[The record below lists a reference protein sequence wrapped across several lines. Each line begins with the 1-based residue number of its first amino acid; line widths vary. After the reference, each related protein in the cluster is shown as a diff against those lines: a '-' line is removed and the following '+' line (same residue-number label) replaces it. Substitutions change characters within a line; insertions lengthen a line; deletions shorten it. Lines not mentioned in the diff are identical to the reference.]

1 MFNDFDGFEQ
11 TDYFIPSDEED
22 FEYGGMGSI
31 IATMSL
37 IKTLQERRKR
47 KIEREKKIADW
58 FFKKNII

>member
-22 FEYGGMGSI
+22 FEYGGMSSI

-37 IKTLQERRKR
+37 IQTLQERRKR
-47 KIEREKKIADW
+47 KIEREKKITD
-58 FFKKNII
+58 